1 MTLSNM
7 TLRSEINSISI
18 DIGTVRQW
26 REAGLGTAAFRSLVR
41 AGELKRY
48 RQGVYVRAAYLA
60 AAESAPATRHALRAA
75 AAIAS
80 QTTRKAAASHQSA
93 ALIHGLDLLRAAE
106 PDMVTLTCRPGGYRG
121 QSPSGVFVHSA
132 ELPGSHIMRRHGVWV
147 TTATRTVV
155 DLSRSLSFMEGVVV
169 ADSALRLGKTT
180 DFGLADVLRACV
192 RWPGIER
199 ARDVVRFS
207 DELAE
212 SVLESCARVVFA
224 RAGLPPPV
232 LQAAIAGIDGEFVAR
247 VDFYWPEYHTIA
259 EADGMAKYDDPSR
272 ARREVKRD
280 IRLREAGNKVV
291 HFTWGELFNQ
301 RERVIARVR
310 TAFAAS
316 TAY

>member
-1 MTLSNM
+1 M
-7 TLRSEINSISI
+7 
-18 DIGTVRQW
+18 RQW

-93 ALIHGLDLLRAAE
+93 ALIHGLDLLRAPNPE
-106 PDMVTLTCRPGGYRG
+106 LVSLTCRPGGYRG
-121 QSPSGVFVHSA
+121 RSSSGVLVHSA
-132 ELPGSHIMRRHGVWV
+132 QLPRNHLMRRHGVWV

-155 DLSRSLSFMEGVVV
+155 DLARSLSFMEGVVL

-180 DFGLADVLRACV
+180 DFGLADMLRACA

-199 ARDVVRFS
+199 ARSVVQFS

-224 RAGLPPPV
+224 QAGLPPPV
-232 LQAAIAGIDGEFVAR
+232 LQAAIVSTDGEFVGR
-247 VDFYWPEYHTIA
+247 VDFYWPDYQTIA

-280 IRLREAGNKVV
+280 IGLREAGNKVV
-291 HFTWGELFNQ
+291 HFTWDELFNQ
-301 RERVIARVR
+301 RGRVIARVR
-310 TAFAAS
+310 TAFKAP
-316 TAY
+316 TPY

>member
-1 MTLSNM
+1 M
-7 TLRSEINSISI
+7 TLRNEINSIGI
-18 DIGTVRQW
+18 DVGTVRQW

-48 RQGVYVRAAYLA
+48 RQGVYVRPAYLA

-80 QTTRKAAASHQSA
+80 QSTRKAAASHQSA
-93 ALIHGLDLLRAAE
+93 ALIHSLDLLRAPE
-106 PDMVTLTCRPGGYRG
+106 PDTVSLTCRPGGYRG
-121 QSPSGVFVHSA
+121 RSSSGVLVHSA
-132 ELPGSHIMRRHGVWV
+132 QLPWNHVMRRHGVWV

-180 DFGLADVLRACV
+180 DFGLADMLRACA

-199 ARDVVRFS
+199 ARSVAKFS

-212 SVLESCARVVFA
+212 SVLESCARVIFA
-224 RAGLPPPV
+224 QAGLPPPV
-232 LQAAIAGIDGEFVAR
+232 LQAAIADKDDEFVGR
-247 VDFYWPEYHTIA
+247 VDFYWPDYQTIA
-259 EADGMAKYDDPSR
+259 EADGLAKYDDPSR

-291 HFTWGELFNQ
+291 HFTWRELFNQ

-310 TAFAAS
+310 TAFTAS
-316 TAY
+316 SPY

>member
-1 MTLSNM
+1 MTLSN
-7 TLRSEINSISI
+7 EGDSISI
-18 DIGTVRQW
+18 EVGTVRQW
-26 REAGLGTAAFRSLVR
+26 REAGLGSAAFRSLVR

-60 AAESAPATRHALRAA
+60 AAESAPATRHALCAA
-75 AAIAS
+75 AAIVS

-93 ALIHGLDLLRAAE
+93 ALIHGLDLLRAPNPE
-106 PDMVTLTCRPGGYRG
+106 TVSLTCRPGGYRG
-121 QSPSGVFVHSA
+121 RSPSGVLVHSA
-132 ELPGSHIMRRHGVWV
+132 QLPRNHVMRRHGVWV

-155 DLSRSLSFMEGVVV
+155 DLARSLSFMEGVVV

-180 DFGLADVLRACV
+180 DFGLADMLRACA

-199 ARDVVRFS
+199 ARSVVRFS

-224 RAGLPPPV
+224 EAGLPPPV
-232 LQAAIAGIDGEFVAR
+232 LQAAIVSTEGEFVGR
-247 VDFYWPEYHTIA
+247 VDFYWPEYQTIA

-280 IRLREAGNKVV
+280 IRLRETGNKLV

-301 RERVIARVR
+301 RERVITRVR
-310 TAFAAS
+310 TAFKAP
-316 TAY
+316 TPY